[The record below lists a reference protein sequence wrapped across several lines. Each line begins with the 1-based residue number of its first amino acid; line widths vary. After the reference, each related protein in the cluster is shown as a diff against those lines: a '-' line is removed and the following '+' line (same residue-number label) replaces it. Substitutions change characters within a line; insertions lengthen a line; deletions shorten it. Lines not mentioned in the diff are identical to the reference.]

1 MAKVFYVL
9 SAAFV
14 ITVVAARLA
23 FEFTAPGNNGP
34 INEPWALSKMEF
46 ISWNNEEWTA
56 WVRDGEFTQTPQNTG
71 DWHRH
76 SNSSLAFIDWE
87 GEPWQAKVNNEV
99 FLLAHRG
106 DWDGSTESATA
117 IRYRDWAGRN
127 QLRTLS
133 QLSR

>member
-23 FEFTAPGNNGP
+23 FEFTAPGNSGP
-34 INEPWALSKMEF
+34 VNEPWALSKMEF

-56 WVRDGEFTQTPQNTG
+56 WIHDGEFAQTPQNTG

-76 SNSSLAFIDWE
+76 SNPSLAFIDWE
-87 GEPWQAKVNNEV
+87 GEPWQAKVGDEA

-106 DWDGSTESATA
+106 NWDGLTENATA
-117 IRYRDWAGRN
+117 IRYRDWAGRR

>member
-23 FEFTAPGNNGP
+23 FEFTAPGNSGP
-34 INEPWALSKMEF
+34 VNEPWALSKMEF

-56 WVRDGEFTQTPQNTG
+56 WIHDGEFTQTPQNTG

-76 SNSSLAFIDWE
+76 SNPSLAFIDWE
-87 GEPWQAKVNNEV
+87 GEPWQAKVGAEA

-106 DWDGSTESATA
+106 DWDGLTENATA
-117 IRYRDWAGRN
+117 IRYRDWAGRR